1 MSDQIPEIQV
11 LLMQVET
18 RFGSVSRSAD
28 FDNLSE
34 DIENATQELLSAST
48 LKRLWGYVSYLSNPR
63 LYTLDVLSR
72 YIGYKDFGNF
82 CDEIHNDPEYV
93 SGFLSEESLVAA
105 SLETGALVRVGWNP
119 NRVVT
124 LKYVGDNRFEV
135 MDVQNASLRPGDR
148 FILPTVVKGFP
159 MYIPYI
165 ERYGGRT
172 PMYVAGY
179 QGGITLVK
187 KL

>member
-18 RFGSVSRSAD
+18 HFGSVSRSAD

-34 DIENATQELLSAST
+34 DIQNATQELLSAST
-48 LKRLWGYVSYLSNPR
+48 LKRLWGYVNYLSNPR

-72 YIGYKDFGNF
+72 YIGYRDFGNF
-82 CDEIHNDPEYV
+82 CEEIHNDPEYV
-93 SGFLSEESLVAA
+93 SGFLSEENLVADSLEAGSLV
-105 SLETGALVRVGWNP
+105 RIGWEP

-124 LKYVGDNRFEV
+124 LMYIGDNHFEV
-135 MDVQNASLRPGDR
+135 KDSQNASLRPGDR
-148 FILPTVVKGFP
+148 FVLPSIVKGFP

-165 ERYGGRT
+165 ERDGGRT
-172 PMYVAGY
+172 TMYVAGY
-179 QGGITLVK
+179 RSGITLLK